1 MTFAATVVRVLIASP
16 SDLRVERDLADQT
29 IHRWNA
35 RNAPYVGVIL
45 MPIRWETNA
54 SAEMGAAAQDVINRQ
69 IVDESDILVGMFWT
83 RLGTPTASNV
93 SGTAEELHRFLE
105 SGKPAALFV
114 SRLPADLHTVDSAQF
129 DALKAFLDEQ
139 RSNGLVL
146 DFQTPEE
153 LAALVED
160 SLTRFVRERFDGQ
173 PRAAQAPDV
182 AADDAQV
189 RAEYQDHGA
198 GGFVIIT
205 NYGAGEARNLTI
217 DTSDDAHDN
226 RAWEL
231 MGSDRPVDYLQPGAS
246 FQYRTSSSYAT
257 PQRVNCTVRW
267 LNPDD
272 TEGSSRQTL
281 TM

>member
-16 SDLRVERDLADQT
+16 SDLRDERDSVERV

-35 RNAPYVGVIL
+35 RNAAYVGVML
-45 MPIRWETNA
+45 MPTRWETNA
-54 SAEMGAAAQDVINRQ
+54 SAEMGAAAQDIINRQ
-69 IVDESDILVGMFWT
+69 IVDESDILIGMFWT

-93 SGTAEELHRFLE
+93 SGTAEELHRFLDG
-105 SGKPAALFV
+105 GKPAALFI
-114 SRLPADLHTVDSAQF
+114 SRLPADPHTVDSAQF

-153 LAALVED
+153 FAALVED
-160 SLTRFVRERFDGQ
+160 SLTRFVRERFDSQ
-173 PRAAQAPDV
+173 PQPTTERDGVEAAE
-182 AADDAQV
+182 V
-189 RAEYQDHGA
+189 RADYQDFGV
-198 GGFVIIT
+198 GEFVVIT
-205 NYGAGEARNLTI
+205 NYGRGEARNITI
-217 DTSDDAHDN
+217 DTSDDEHVSG
-226 RAWEL
+226 AWEL
-231 MGSDRPVDYLQPGAS
+231 MRSDRPVDYLQSGAS
-246 FQYRTSSSYAT
+246 FQYRTSSTYAT
-257 PQRVNCTVRW
+257 PVRVNCTVRW